1 MSYIDKLARH
11 ERLMTTMAEQNGAD
25 LLLAEQVGL
34 VTPEELFSATQ
45 ACTGCSGVAACESH
59 LEAGEPGLPG
69 YCRNSEMIRRIA
81 DDMAD
86 LGLSN
91 I

>member
-11 ERLMTTMAEQNGAD
+11 ERLMNTMAEQNGAD

-45 ACTGCSGVAACESH
+45 ACTGCGAVTACESH
-59 LEAGEPGLPG
+59 LQAGDPGLPG
-69 YCRNSEMIRRIA
+69 YCRNREMIRRIA
-81 DDMAD
+81 DDMTD
-86 LGLSN
+86 LGLGDT
-91 I
+91 